1 MYILDENSA
10 KALHIQLYEALKED
24 ILNNKKVGD
33 KLPSIRKLANKQNIS
48 ITTVQ
53 SAYSQLY
60 AEGFIES
67 KPKRGYFVSEYLYKN
82 SKATQNDSTT
92 SSPIKRNYK
101 YDFFPAQLKKEDFP
115 LKIWKRCFNKAV
127 DDTLDFGTY
136 GDGRGEKWL
145 RTAIASYL
153 TSLRGVK
160 CDSEQVIVCSGFSDA
175 MSLIAKLL
183 KNKFSS
189 FGMEEPGYHIAR
201 RVFEEY
207 GYNIK
212 KVVVRSKGIELS
224 SLKSSNAK
232 LIYTTPSHHYPTGVT
247 MPMSQRLKILEYINQ
262 IEGFIIEDDY
272 DSELAYYNRPIPSL
286 QGLDTND
293 RVIYLGTFAKSLSP
307 ALRIG
312 YMVLPKQLLPLYK
325 ASYDAHFPRVSIITQ
340 KTLELFMEEGHWEKH
355 LRKIRTLNK
364 KKHHLLKQL
373 LQEKLGDTF
382 EIVAEG
388 AGLAILINPT
398 VAFDWDKLKFL
409 AEQASIKLYFAKER
423 SGGDFE
429 AIRMGFGGF
438 SNNEL
443 VEAVNTFALVWKEA
457 IL

>member
-33 KLPSIRKLANKQNIS
+33 KLPSIRKLANEQNIS

-60 AEGFIES
+60 AEGFMES

-82 SKATQNDSTT
+82 SKATQNDNTT

-136 GDGRGEKWL
+136 GDGRGEKGL

-247 MPMSQRLKILEYINQ
+247 TPMSQRLKILEYINQ

-325 ASYDAHFPRVSIITQ
+325 ASYDAHFPRVPITTQ
-340 KTLELFMEEGHWEKH
+340 KTLELFMKEGHWEKH

-438 SNNEL
+438 SEDEL
-443 VEAVNTFALVWKEA
+443 IEAVNAFASIWKKA

>member
-33 KLPSIRKLANKQNIS
+33 KLPSIRKLANEQNIS

-67 KPKRGYFVSEYLYKN
+67 KPKRGYFVAEYLYKN
-82 SKATQNDSTT
+82 SKATQNDDTI

-136 GDGRGEKWL
+136 GDGRGEKGL

-212 KVVVRSKGIELS
+212 KIVVRSKGIELS

-325 ASYDAHFPRVSIITQ
+325 ASYDAHFPRVSITTQ

-382 EIVAEG
+382 EIIAEG

-398 VAFDWDKLKFL
+398 VAFNWDTLKSL

-438 SNNEL
+438 SQAEL
-443 VEAVNTFALVWKEA
+443 KEA
-457 IL
+457 IQAFTLIWHRSLL

>member
-10 KALHIQLYEALKED
+10 KALHIQLYETLKED

-33 KLPSIRKLANKQNIS
+33 KLPSIRKLANEQNIS

-67 KPKRGYFVSEYLYKN
+67 QPKRGYFVSEYLYKN
-82 SKATQNDSTT
+82 SKATQNDNTA

-136 GDGRGEKWL
+136 GDGRGEKGL
-145 RTAIASYL
+145 RTAIAYYL

-160 CDSEQVIVCSGFSDA
+160 CDNEQVIVCSGFSDA

-325 ASYDAHFPRVSIITQ
+325 ASYDAHFPRVPITTQ
-340 KTLELFMEEGHWEKH
+340 KTLELFMEEGYWEKH

-398 VAFDWDKLKFL
+398 VAFDWDKLKIL

-438 SNNEL
+438 SEDEL
-443 VEAVNTFALVWKEA
+443 FRAMEAFSSVWYHS
-457 IL
+457 IV